1 MTATTSKRKKY
12 VREMKP
18 TWWKKLD
25 FYKLYIAREATAIP
39 TLWFCLV
46 LLYGVISL
54 DSFGNFISFLKN
66 PIVIILNIITLGAM
80 LLNTVTY
87 YVMTPKVLNIIVKNE
102 RINPNIITM
111 ALWAVTAFISLVI
124 LVFMYV

>member
-1 MTATTSKRKKY
+1 
-12 VREMKP
+12 
-18 TWWKKLD
+18 
-25 FYKLYIAREATAIP
+25 
-39 TLWFCLV
+39 
-46 LLYGVISL
+46 
-54 DSFGNFISFLKN
+54 
-66 PIVIILNIITLGAM
+66 M